1 VAKAQISN
9 WIPHATRHCVAH
21 HLLKSLGMGDYS
33 FIEGIPHKEPDS
45 PQAKPSAASESA
57 GGGQEVIL
65 VIDDDSDILNIVRRL
80 LIHEGWV
87 VLTASDPLEGLQL
100 YEAHWEAIQLVLLDY
115 FLPTLRGDDVFERL
129 RQINP
134 HVRVLLTTACLGDV
148 SPKMVQGGLYG
159 FVQKPLSPRE
169 LIGWI
174 RRSLNHDDPPSPSH
188 LAETAQID

>member
-1 VAKAQISN
+1 
-9 WIPHATRHCVAH
+9 
-21 HLLKSLGMGDYS
+21 
-33 FIEGIPHKEPDS
+33 
-45 PQAKPSAASESA
+45 
-57 GGGQEVIL
+57 
-65 VIDDDSDILNIVRRL
+65 LNIVRRL

-87 VLTASDPLEGLQL
+87 VLTASNPLEGLQL

-115 FLPTLRGDDVFERL
+115 FLPTLRGDEVFERL

-134 HVRVLLTTACLGDV
+134 HVRVLLTTACLDDV

-174 RRSLNHDDPPSPSH
+174 RKSLNHDDPPSPSH
-188 LAETAQID
+188 LAETAQIDQNS